1 MMLLIR
7 QIVENAM
14 ILIKTKYIL
23 IILSMFC
30 HYSLMPN
37 LIQKAMRYLVLLFLV
52 LSSASILAQED
63 AFLQGSV
70 SYVGNQ
76 NVYVSFVSTEGLN
89 VGDSLYMMKD
99 NKLKAVLIVSNLSS
113 ISSICTP
120 IGQNSFIITNKVL
133 AKKPIDK
140 PIEVI
145 MQQELDAISVNEAA
159 IKSTAKKVDNHELK
173 SRVDGRV
180 SVSSYSNFTDN
191 TADFNPD
198 SVNKIS
204 SIHRLRYNVEFNA
217 EHISNSKFSLETN
230 FAFTHLLNDSNERY
244 DGFRIFDLALNY
256 DLSKNS
262 TLTFGRKINANLANV
277 GAVDGLVYEKS
288 IHDFSYGAL
297 VGSRPN
303 DSTYGF
309 DPMLLQFGAFLGHRI
324 EKETGGYSQTTFA
337 FFNQTNS
344 LITDRRYIYLQHSN
358 SLMKNL
364 NFFCSFETDLFK
376 LDTLHV
382 GIAPDSTHIIAY
394 NPTSTFDLT
403 GLYASVRYQ
412 PWKKLSMS
420 LSYDARN
427 NVYFY
432 ETYKN
437 TFNGIFDKMT
447 RKGWKVQATVRPVS
461 NLIWGLSG
469 GYRLSPATPS
479 AAINAHSYLTYTNI
493 PYINTAVTISAT
505 ALKSYSVNTSMYDIS
520 LSRDIIEGKL
530 SADLQYSLVNYNYND
545 THNAKTV
552 SSSSIMV
559 FEGLSL
565 MQNIASLS
573 FNWRLTKN
581 LMLSAD
587 FEGTLDVD
595 NKYGRMFLNISQRF

>member
-1 MMLLIR
+1 MRFLLI
-7 QIVENAM
+7 
-14 ILIKTKYIL
+14 
-23 IILSMFC
+23 
-30 HYSLMPN
+30 
-37 LIQKAMRYLVLLFLV
+37 LLAVFE
-52 LSSASILAQED
+52 SACIFAQED

-76 NVYVSFVSTEGLN
+76 NVYVSFVSTEGMN
-89 VGDSLYMMKD
+89 MGDSLYMMKD
-99 NKLKAVLIVSNLSS
+99 NKLKAVLIVNNLSS
-113 ISSICTP
+113 ISSICTS
-120 IGQNSFIITNKVL
+120 IGQNTFIITNKVL
-133 AKKPIDK
+133 AKKPIEK
-140 PIEVI
+140 AVEFM
-145 MQQELDAISVNEAA
+145 MQQEMDALAVNDEAL
-159 IKSTAKKVDNHELK
+159 KSTIKKKVEHVPEAKVN
-173 SRVDGRV
+173 GRV
-180 SVSSYSNFTDN
+180 SISSYSNFTDN
-191 TADFNPD
+191 TVDYNPD

-204 SIHRLRYNVEFNA
+204 SIHRLRYNVELNA
-217 EHISNSKFSLETN
+217 KHISNSKFSLETN

-244 DGFRIFDLALNY
+244 DGLRIFDLAINY
-256 DLSKNS
+256 DVSKNS
-262 TLTFGRKINANLANV
+262 TLTLGRKINANLANV

-309 DPMLLQFGAFLGHRI
+309 DPKLLQLGAFVGHRI

-344 LITDRRYIYLQHSN
+344 LITDRRYVYLQHSN
-358 SLMKNL
+358 SLLKNL
-364 NFFCSFETDLFK
+364 NFFCSFEADLFK

-447 RKGWKVQATVRPVS
+447 RKGWKVQATVRPVA
-461 NLIWGLSG
+461 NLICGLSG

-493 PYINTAVTISAT
+493 PFINTAVTISAT

-530 SADLQYSLVNYNYND
+530 SADLQYSLVNYSYND

-552 SSSSIMV
+552 SNPSIMV

-573 FNWRLTKN
+573 FNWRITKN